1 MTTERSSLVTA
12 FTPKHYPRTKLPSGR
27 VLTDAQQHQYDVL
40 RTVGGKLVQDKDGW
54 WREHS
59 PSHRERVRGLNAI
72 AMWSLVGYGLAEAI
86 GECVGEMVF
95 AVPAVAKEIV
105 GQRYERVGQIVK
117 ERS

>member
-1 MTTERSSLVTA
+1 MTA

-27 VLTDAQQHQYDVL
+27 ALTDAQQHQYDVL
-40 RTVGGKLVQDKDGW
+40 RTVGGKLVKDKDGW
-54 WREHS
+54 WREH
-59 PSHRERVRGLNAI
+59 PNGQLVRVRGLNEI

-117 ERS
+117 EHS

>member
-1 MTTERSSLVTA
+1 VTA

-59 PSHRERVRGLNAI
+59 PTHRERVRGLNAI

-86 GECVGEMVF
+86 GSCDRGAAQAPATLVF
-95 AVPAVAKEIV
+95 AVPAIAKEIE
-105 GQRYERVGQIVK
+105 GQRYERVGQIVR
-117 ERS
+117 ECP